1 MTSTNPM
8 RRTARRSIGRG
19 GGRGGLGR
27 DGRSAVGE
35 KLRDAREVKGVDL
48 YRVERDTKIRVK
60 FLAALEDGDMADLP
74 GDVYARGFLRNYA
87 TYLGM
92 DADEIEEEWREEFG
106 AAKPVMPTIVGPQP
120 MTIHRG
126 VVFQRSHLV
135 IAMVVVIVLVVGAYF
150 GYQLTR
156 YLSYPTLAVSSA
168 GPTMVTVPIGTTN
181 YTLSGTATPGTT
193 VLISWNGQ
201 ESREAVADDSGHW
214 TYQALLQAGSNQF
227 DVIAKNLDTNHAS
240 QTIRLVVFVPTPTP
254 SPVVPA
260 VAFATPADG
269 ASIADGKVTVTG
281 TGTAVSTVTLTPTY
295 LGAPLAPGATLP
307 PPTPSAAA
315 ASPVASSSPSAAPRP
330 SSCGSPGPT
339 PTPAPEP
346 TTVAPA
352 ADGSFT
358 LSLQL
363 KPGLWRLSLAGA
375 SVQGVQTQS
384 VARTVTVP
392 YTGVNVTLQVT
403 GGAAWLR
410 YFVDGAA
417 VGQSTYP
424 DGWQVTVVG
433 KKSFCVVSAAASRV
447 YATINGVQ
455 YGPVSQFGGTHLYV
469 DVSGVPKNVNS
480 C

>member
-1 MTSTNPM
+1 
-8 RRTARRSIGRG
+8 
-19 GGRGGLGR
+19 
-27 DGRSAVGE
+27 
-35 KLRDAREVKGVDL
+35 
-48 YRVERDTKIRVK
+48 
-60 FLAALEDGDMADLP
+60 
-74 GDVYARGFLRNYA
+74 
-87 TYLGM
+87 
-92 DADEIEEEWREEFG
+92 
-106 AAKPVMPTIVGPQP
+106 
-120 MTIHRG
+120 
-126 VVFQRSHLV
+126 
-135 IAMVVVIVLVVGAYF
+135 
-150 GYQLTR
+150 
-156 YLSYPTLAVSSA
+156 
-168 GPTMVTVPIGTTN
+168 
-181 YTLSGTATPGTT
+181 
-193 VLISWNGQ
+193 
-201 ESREAVADDSGHW
+201 
-214 TYQALLQAGSNQF
+214 
-227 DVIAKNLDTNHAS
+227 
-240 QTIRLVVFVPTPTP
+240 
-254 SPVVPA
+254 
-260 VAFATPADG
+260 
-269 ASIADGKVTVTG
+269 
-281 TGTAVSTVTLTPTY
+281 
-295 LGAPLAPGATLP
+295 
-307 PPTPSAAA
+307 
-315 ASPVASSSPSAAPRP
+315 
-330 SSCGSPGPT
+330 
-339 PTPAPEP
+339 
-346 TTVAPA
+346 VAPA